1 MTPTLSRND
10 SMKTP
15 KLIDL
20 AAVFTQIEIHA
31 QATDNVAG
39 QILLAA
45 RAANADTVDAF
56 NNMVYAAY
64 DVKGWSHRMGRP
76 IEGDVSAPS
85 SVKTYVSEI
94 RKAYNNGVKVLDF
107 ESIGELR
114 KATRIARSQLLSSA
128 PAAPTA
134 KTPPE
139 LKGVTVQNG
148 GSLSGHLFH
157 DAIVL
162 WENLPKEQQAAFEDK
177 LQKLVAQYTRKA
189 PPALRIAA

>member
-1 MTPTLSRND
+1 
-10 SMKTP
+10 MKTP

-114 KATRIARSQLLSSA
+114 KATRIARSQLLSSS
-128 PAAPTA
+128 PARTP

-139 LKGVTVQNG
+139 LKGVTVHDG
-148 GSLSGHLFH
+148 GSLNGHPFH

-162 WENLPKEQQAAFEDK
+162 WQNLPSEKQAAFYEK
-177 LQKLVAQYTRKA
+177 FQKLVNQYTRAA